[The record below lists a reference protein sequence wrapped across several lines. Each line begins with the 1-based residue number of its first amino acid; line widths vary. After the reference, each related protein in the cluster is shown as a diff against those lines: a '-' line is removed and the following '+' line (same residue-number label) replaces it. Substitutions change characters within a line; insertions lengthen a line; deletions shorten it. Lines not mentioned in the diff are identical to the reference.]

1 MFGTT
6 KICFLNACLCYP
18 QVNCDLPTGLV
29 RASKQCFRRGSKSV
43 GFAGPA
49 SHLLLARSSILT
61 SQRLLTTSALLYA
74 APEKK
79 VFQRDKP
86 HCNIG
91 TIGHVD
97 HGKTTLTA
105 AITTGFFCPTI

>member
-1 MFGTT
+1 MFKRSLT
-6 KICFLNACLCYP
+6 KVFSA
-18 QVNCDLPTGLV
+18 GLV
-29 RASKQCFRRGSKSV
+29 RASKQCFRQNGKR
-43 GFAGPA
+43 AGLAAPA
-49 SHLLLARSSILT
+49 SRLLLARSSILT
-61 SQRLLTTSALLYA
+61 SQKLITTSAPLYA

-79 VFQRDKP
+79 VFLRDKP

-105 AITTGFFCPTI
+105 AITTGYINYIHLQEN